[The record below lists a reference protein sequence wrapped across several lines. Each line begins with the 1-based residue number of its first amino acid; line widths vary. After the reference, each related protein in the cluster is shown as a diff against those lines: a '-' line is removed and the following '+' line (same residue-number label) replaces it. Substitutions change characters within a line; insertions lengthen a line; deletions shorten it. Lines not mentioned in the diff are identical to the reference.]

1 MSMVAKELSARA
13 VANIKG
19 AGMHPVGGVPGLY
32 LNISAGGSRAWVL
45 RVTVNGK
52 RREMGLGGY
61 PTVALAEAREMAREA
76 RRIAQ
81 SGIDPVEQRKQ
92 ERQQRLTDAA
102 HLRTFKKCAED
113 YIEAHSPTW
122 RNVKH
127 RAQWGSTFEA
137 YAYPI
142 IGNMN
147 VADVG
152 TPHVLDVLRPTWTT
166 KTATATR
173 LRGRIEQV
181 LAAAAVAGYRSTDN
195 PAAWRGHLDH
205 LLPRPSKFA
214 KTEHHPAMPIDDTPA
229 FMRELAGRPG
239 IAARA
244 LEFLILTAVRSGD
257 VRAATWEQIDYGTAT
272 WTIPVTKV
280 GSMHRVPLSTQA
292 VAILRD
298 LPVFPDSPYVFT
310 APRGGMLSDMSVAA
324 VMRRMGVEYVPH
336 GFRSTFRDWCGD
348 RTTFPRDLAELALAH
363 TLESK
368 TEAAYRRGDALDR
381 RREMMQVWADFVT
394 NKINEPEQTHITN
407 ITTKNEV

>member
-1 MSMVAKELSARA
+1 MGLVAKELTARA
-13 VANIKG
+13 VMNIREV
-19 AGMHPVGGVPGLY
+19 GMHPVGGVPGLY
-32 LNISAGGSRAWVL
+32 LNVSKSGTRAWVL
-45 RVTVNGK
+45 RVTIDGK
-52 RREMGLGGY
+52 RREMGLGGF
-61 PTVALAEAREMAREA
+61 PAVGLAEAREMSREA

-81 SGIDPVEQRKQ
+81 SGVDPV
-92 ERQQRLTDAA
+92 QQRQRERSQRQADDAKA
-102 HLRTFKKCAED
+102 RTFRQCAED

-122 RNVKH
+122 RNSKH

-137 YAYPI
+137 YAYPV
-142 IGNMN
+142 IGSMS
-147 VADVG
+147 VADVD
-152 TPHVLDVLRPTWTT
+152 TPHILEVLRPIWMA
-166 KTATATR
+166 KSATATR

-381 RREMMQVWADFVT
+381 RREMMQVWGDFLTTFATRAET
-394 NKINEPEQTHITN
+394 NPNNHQ
-407 ITTKNEV
+407 TTKNR